1 MFYVKSDE
9 NIILI
14 IYATLRVPNVVRH
27 LLLKISL
34 DFVGWYDFYA
44 YLCRVKSGKK
54 KVLIIYATLR
64 VPNVVRHLL
73 FNGTAWVRGW
83 AGEGGSLFLD

>member
-1 MFYVKSDE
+1 MKSEE

-14 IYATLRVPNVVRH
+14 IYATLRVQNVVRH

-54 KVLIIYATLR
+54 NILIIYANLR

-73 FNGTAWVRGW
+73 FNGIALVRG
-83 AGEGGSLFLD
+83 